1 MNKQRRSQLEQA
13 IGFMQTAA
21 NIIEEMKDE
30 EQDSYDNLPE
40 GLQSSDKGE
49 AMYEKISLW
58 LMEDA
63 LQQLEEAIDWIVSAK
78 E

>member
-1 MNKQRRSQLEQA
+1 MNKQRRGQLEQA
-13 IGFMQTAA
+13 IGFMQTVA

-49 AMYEKISLW
+49 AMYEKISL
-58 LMEDA
+58 MEDA
-63 LQQLEEAIDWIVSAK
+63 LQQLEEAIDGIVSAK